1 MIFSFTGG
9 HFAQNTFLVACA
21 DGRAAV
27 LVDPGAATPSA
38 LAAAK
43 AKGLS
48 VEAILLTHAHFDH
61 IERVALAKRVTGA
74 PVHLHPADRPLW
86 DDAPARAAAFGV
98 PFEMPDTPDADLVA
112 GDALTFGG
120 SEFRVAFAPGHA
132 PGHVIF
138 VSATEPVALV
148 GDVIFQGSIGRTDL
162 AGGDYRALMESIR
175 TQVLVLPHETRL
187 FPGHGPE
194 TTVGREARANPFVAP
209 LYAGQFA

>member
-21 DGRAAV
+21 DGRTAV

-43 AKGLS
+43 AKGLA

-61 IERVALAKRVTGA
+61 IERVALAKRETGA
-74 PVHLHPADRPLW
+74 PVHLHPADRPVW

-98 PFEMPDTPDADLVA
+98 PFEPPEPPDAELVD
-112 GDALTFGG
+112 GDVLTFGG

-162 AGGDYRALMESIR
+162 PGGDYRTLMHSIR
-175 TQVLVLPHETRL
+175 TQVLVLPRETRL
-187 FPGHGPE
+187 YPGHGPE
-194 TTVGREARANPFVAP
+194 TTVVQEARANPFVAP